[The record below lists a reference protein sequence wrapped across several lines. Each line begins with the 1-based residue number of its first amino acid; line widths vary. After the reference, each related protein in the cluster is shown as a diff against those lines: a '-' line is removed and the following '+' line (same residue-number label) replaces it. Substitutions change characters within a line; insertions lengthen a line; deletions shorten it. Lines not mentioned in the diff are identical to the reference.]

1 MQRTTLSKEHI
12 LELLRIHRN
21 TLHALGVSQ
30 VGLFGSFVRGE
41 QNDQSDVDLLVAFEP
56 GKKSFDNF
64 VQLAYWLEDLLGR
77 RVELVTPES
86 LSPYLGPSILKEVEY
101 VA

>member
-1 MQRTTLSKEHI
+1 MQSTILHKELI
-12 LELLRIHRN
+12 LELLRTHQNKLR
-21 TLHALGVSQ
+21 ALGVRQ
-30 VGLFGSFVRGE
+30 VGLFGSFARGE
-41 QNDQSDVDLLVAFEP
+41 QNDQSDVDILVEFEP
-56 GKKSFDNF
+56 DKKTFDNF

-101 VA
+101 AN